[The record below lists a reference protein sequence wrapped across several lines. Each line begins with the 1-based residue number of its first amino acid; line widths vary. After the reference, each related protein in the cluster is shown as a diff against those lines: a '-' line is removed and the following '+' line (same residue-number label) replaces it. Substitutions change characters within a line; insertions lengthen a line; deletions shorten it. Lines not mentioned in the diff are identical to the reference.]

1 MCNEVK
7 NNLKLANQMHKV
19 AADKHWVSKVSE
31 EGPQMSSSFV
41 IRLKLECEFPFSV
54 GMDVEHCILVIL

>member
-1 MCNEVK
+1 
-7 NNLKLANQMHKV
+7 MHKV

-31 EGPQMSSSFV
+31 EGPQMSCSFV